1 MAAVDTYKENYA
13 TGDVVSA
20 LQFNNVNIA
29 TVAIFS
35 TTSQRDSLN
44 SSPED
49 GQLCIVTADDTI
61 YQYRNSAWVSIT
73 NINDQV
79 LSKFNAK
86 DYTET
91 TATLTSSSGVVS
103 VDLENGNVGTLTLT
117 ENVTDIDFTNVP
129 TSGLT
134 TYQMYITQDSSS
146 SYTVAINAITVN
158 GGSDVTAKTA
168 KNGGFSMTATNS
180 VTDIVSF
187 AFIDA
192 GTPLLTALQDMRNS

>member
-1 MAAVDTYKENYA
+1 MAAVNTYKENYA
-13 TGDVVSA
+13 TGDVVTA
-20 LQFNNVNIA
+20 AQFNNVNIA

-35 TTSQRDSLN
+35 TTGQRDSLN

-61 YQYRNSAWVSIT
+61 YQYRNSAWVTIT

-91 TATLTSSSGVVS
+91 TATLSSSSGVVA

-117 ENVTDIDFTNVP
+117 ENVTGINFTNVP
-129 TSGLT
+129 ASGLT
-134 TYQMYITQDSSS
+134 TFQMYITQASGA

-158 GGSDVTAKTA
+158 GGSSATAKTA